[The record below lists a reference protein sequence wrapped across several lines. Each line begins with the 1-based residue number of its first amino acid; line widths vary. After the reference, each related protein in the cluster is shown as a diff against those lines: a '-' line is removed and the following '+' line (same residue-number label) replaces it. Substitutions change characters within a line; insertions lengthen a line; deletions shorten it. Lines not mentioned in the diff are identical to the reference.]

1 MFETLAFRKNKKRQ
15 SSTFQEI
22 NTNAPEFQNDSEI
35 ESQNEKDIIYCS
47 TRNCEENNTNNDVES
62 KKR

>member
-1 MFETLAFRKNKKRQ
+1 MFKIFALRKDKKRQ

-22 NTNAPEFQNDSEI
+22 NMNVSEFQNDSAI
-35 ESQNEKDIIYCS
+35 EFQNKKDIIYCS
-47 TRNCEENNTNNDVES
+47 TRNCEENNEVES